1 MKKIWFD
8 EAWEDYIYWQQQ
20 DKKTLK
26 RINALLKEIE
36 RENFKGIGKPEPLKG
51 ELSGFWS
58 RRIDDTNRIVYRIV
72 EGRLEILSCKGHYL
86 CCCCLPYQ
94 HRACKQ
100 TCKDRLLCLQESLS
114 LDFII
119 CCACR
124 FFREKATVT
133 AFR

>member
-36 RENFKGIGKPEPLKG
+36 RENFKGIGKPEPLKE

-72 EGRLEILSCKGHYL
+72 EGRLEILSCKGHY
-86 CCCCLPYQ
+86 
-94 HRACKQ
+94 
-100 TCKDRLLCLQESLS
+100 D
-114 LDFII
+114 
-119 CCACR
+119 
-124 FFREKATVT
+124 
-133 AFR
+133 

>member
-72 EGRLEILSCKGHYL
+72 EGRLEILSCKGHY
-86 CCCCLPYQ
+86 Y
-94 HRACKQ
+94 
-100 TCKDRLLCLQESLS
+100 
-114 LDFII
+114 
-119 CCACR
+119 
-124 FFREKATVT
+124 
-133 AFR
+133 